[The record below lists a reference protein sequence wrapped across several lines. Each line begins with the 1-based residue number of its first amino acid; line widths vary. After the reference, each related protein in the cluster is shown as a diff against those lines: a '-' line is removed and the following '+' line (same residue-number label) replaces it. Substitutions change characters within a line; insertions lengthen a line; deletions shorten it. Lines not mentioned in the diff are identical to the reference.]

1 MRLFCAIFFCSDI
14 VHMACYAPLFVNE
27 NDRQW
32 NPDAIVFNSWQ
43 QYGTP
48 SYWMQTFFGESSGA
62 VIHPVRLN
70 SSYSG
75 SLAASAITWRD
86 NEDIFLRI
94 KIVNFGPNAVN
105 LTLSATGLEAGVS
118 TSRSAVTVL
127 TSNDSLDENSF
138 DDPLKVKPVK
148 SGLPSAAEEM
158 QAMLVPHS
166 FTSFDLALDEYGELL
181 ADM

>member
-1 MRLFCAIFFCSDI
+1 MNR
-14 VHMACYAPLFVNE
+14 
-27 NDRQW
+27 W
-32 NPDAIVFNSWQ
+32 TPDAIVFNSWQ

-94 KIVNFGPNAVN
+94 KVNSVVPISSHPACHFF
-105 LTLSATGLEAGVS
+105 T
-118 TSRSAVTVL
+118 
-127 TSNDSLDENSF
+127 SLDKE
-138 DDPLKVKPVK
+138 
-148 SGLPSAAEEM
+148 
-158 QAMLVPHS
+158 Q
-166 FTSFDLALDEYGELL
+166 
-181 ADM
+181 